1 MSNKKRRVDIE
12 RTSALMQKVKNSNF
26 PKPQENIAASD
37 ATKVNIPQAHQATQ
51 DQVNV
56 PRDWEL
62 EEKYDITPDPINVS
76 GRNKRG
82 ELRQRRKHEL
92 YYARMDETRSNKP
105 IPTKPKGLGTF
116 CPACE
121 IFHKD

>member
-1 MSNKKRRVDIE
+1 MSKKRKDIE
-12 RTSALMQKVKNSNF
+12 RTSTLMKKIKR
-26 PKPQENIAASD
+26 PLTGYTAESD

-62 EEKYDITPDPINVS
+62 EEKYDITPDPRLES
-76 GRNKRG
+76 GRVKRK
-82 ELRQRRKHEL
+82 ELAAQRKNDL
-92 YYARMDETRSNKP
+92 YYARTAETRSNKP
-105 IPTKPKGLGTF
+105 IPPKPKGLGTF

>member
-1 MSNKKRRVDIE
+1 MNKKRKDIE
-12 RTSALMQKVKNSNF
+12 RTIALMKKIKR
-26 PKPQENIAASD
+26 PLTGYTAESD

-56 PRDWEL
+56 PSDWEL
-62 EEKYDITPDPINVS
+62 EEKYDITPDPRGES
-76 GRNKRG
+76 GRV
-82 ELRQRRKHEL
+82 RRKELAAQRKYEL
-92 YYARMDETRSNKP
+92 YNARMAETRSNKP
-105 IPTKPKGLGTF
+105 IPTQPKGLGTF

>member
-1 MSNKKRRVDIE
+1 MSKKRKDIE
-12 RTSALMQKVKNSNF
+12 RTSTLMKKIKR
-26 PKPQENIAASD
+26 PLTGYTAESD

-105 IPTKPKGLGTF
+105 IPSKPKGLGTF